1 MIWLGKSQS
10 NKSNVCVEGARER
23 ELPKYLGEAAWVWL
37 ESGSLVMVHC
47 RIEFAVGP
55 VDALLS
61 STLHKFVSPVLFS
74 NLLLSQLTTNHCSS

>member
-1 MIWLGKSQS
+1 MFASRAQ
-10 NKSNVCVEGARER
+10 ER

-47 RIEFAVGP
+47 RRIKFAVGP

-61 STLHKFVSPVLFS
+61 STLHKFVPAVLFS
-74 NLLLSQLTTNHCSS
+74 NLLFSQLTTNHCSS